1 MKDFLHVSELFMLIQ
16 PFACYLQIQNL
27 PKGKQAS
34 IGLVQLDPTCCSPR
48 SSGAKTEKIMYFDFV
63 SSTANLEVQIR
74 SHQFLADMS
83 SKV

>member
-16 PFACYLQIQNL
+16 PFTCYLQIQNL

-34 IGLVQLDPTCCSPR
+34 IGFVQLDATCYSPR
-48 SSGAKTEKIMYFDFV
+48 SSGAKTEKIMYFD
-63 SSTANLEVQIR
+63 SNLEVQIR
-74 SHQFLADMS
+74 FHQFLADMS